1 MTLIANAP
9 CSWGI
14 FYPENNRFTPDQYL
28 DQLVAAGYHATELG
42 PFGFLPTDAGELVET
57 LERRKLS
64 LVGSVHVH
72 TFSVPDSANDLFRT
86 LDELAALLR
95 GAGASHLV
103 LMDEG
108 NVYPDDAIGDLDA
121 QGWRA
126 MLGTIEE
133 ARKRIEGEHGL
144 TVSFH
149 PHVATAIEHEH
160 QIDRLLD
167 GTDISLCFDTGHHA
181 FWDQDPLAYMEKVWE
196 RIAYMHLKNVDAAV
210 RQQVLDGTLGVRKSF
225 ARGVMCPLPDG
236 VIDIGAVMDMLET
249 RGFSGPVVVEQD
261 PSDDPALEPHRL
273 ARRNIEFLADLIEK
287 AAQ

>member
-1 MTLIANAP
+1 MLIANAP

-14 FYPENNRFTPDQYL
+14 FYPGNNRFTPDQYL
-28 DQLVAAGYHATELG
+28 DQLVGAGYRATELG
-42 PFGFLPTDAGELVET
+42 PFGFLPTGVGELVEM
-57 LERRKLS
+57 LESRTLS
-64 LVGSVHVH
+64 LVGGVHVH
-72 TFSVPDSANDLFRT
+72 AFSVPENADGLFRT
-86 LDELAALLR
+86 LDDLAAILR
-95 GAGASHLV
+95 KAGADHLV

-108 NVYPDDAIGDLDA
+108 NVYPDDAIGVLDA

-126 MLGTIEE
+126 MLETIEE
-133 ARKRIEGEHGL
+133 ARKRVEGEHGL

-167 GTDISLCFDTGHHA
+167 GTNISLCLDTGHHA
-181 FWDQDPLAYMEKVWE
+181 FWGQDPLAYMEKAWD

-210 RQQVLDGTLGVRKSF
+210 RQQVLDGALGVRQSF
-225 ARGVMCPLPDG
+225 AKGVMCPLPDG
-236 VIDIGAVMDMLET
+236 VVDIGAVMDMLET
-249 RGFSGPVVVEQD
+249 RGFAGPVVVEQD

-273 ARRNIEFLADLIEK
+273 ARRNIEFLAQLNER